1 MNIMEGLSKFAKKP
15 SDTTLKEMQQLHAQ
29 QALLPVRKEDM
40 SYEESKQ
47 AIRYLKCHKES
58 LTEDLNANTG
68 KEDTSSPTV
77 SLEMM
82 MLSCAID
89 DKK

>member
-1 MNIMEGLSKFAKKP
+1 MEGLSKFAKKP

-47 AIRYLKCHKES
+47 AI
-58 LTEDLNANTG
+58 
-68 KEDTSSPTV
+68 
-77 SLEMM
+77 
-82 MLSCAID
+82 
-89 DKK
+89 